1 MAGPFKL
8 KGWSGY
14 QASPAR
20 DHEKDKDGNVIEPN
34 VKHDVDSENKAAF
47 EKLKND
53 RYKAIVAK
61 YTRGSKLTDAEK
73 AIMAEYAEKSKKK
86 KDD

>member
-8 KGWSGY
+8 RGWSGY

-53 RYKAIVAK
+53 KYKAIVAK
-61 YTRGSKLTDAEK
+61 YMRGGKLTDEELK
-73 AIMAEYAEKSKKK
+73 IMDEYAKNNPPK
-86 KDD
+86 

>member
-8 KGWSGY
+8 RGWSGY

-20 DHEKDKDGNVIEPN
+20 DHEKDEKGNTIL
-34 VKHDVDSENKAAF
+34 HDEDSENKAAF

-53 RYKAIVAK
+53 KYKAIVAK
-61 YTRGSKLTDAEK
+61 YMRGGKLTAEELK
-73 AIMAEYAEKSKKK
+73 IMEEYAKTSKKK
-86 KDD
+86 KND